1 MKKYYQKDKIM
12 QFKFRFFKKELG
24 LDEYEKMSGTSY
36 EEFVRNSFKIML
48 MMITQN
54 NINFENPKKVKL
66 YDLIDF
72 YISNLKKY
80 TYEKKRI

>member
-1 MKKYYQKDKIM
+1 
-12 QFKFRFFKKELG
+12 
-24 LDEYEKMSGTSY
+24 
-36 EEFVRNSFKIML
+36 
-48 MMITQN
+48 MITQN

-80 TYEKKRI
+80 NYEKKNLIVKIKMKLILKILKYRQIYII